1 MNSLRSASQIRHDL
15 ATAVEYQQKYSSR
28 PSDDP
33 LVKQMRS
40 ANDAE
45 IEKLRAELHD
55 ALSGV
60 LEVALDGA
68 PVEDHRV
75 TVPYLNRVLESIQST
90 YRAILRS
97 LSEDKHL
104 RRGEATLSVAG
115 TGPGSFRVALAI
127 PPTQLELL
135 DDPMADRALGTI
147 VTLLAAAQAG
157 TSGEVG
163 RQWAETQ
170 DETAVR
176 SMIRLSASLA
186 SSRGTTRLR
195 LTRTSGVEELVVVT
209 SEAAR
214 DLAMSLAGQAGRE
227 VITVT
232 GHLEM
237 AQDRPPKVRIRTL
250 DDDYV
255 AAVSDEQLLDQ
266 VKSLL
271 FDTVQATLVIDMR
284 TSATTG
290 SPDVDVELMDLEP
303 AGARRTNLV

>member
-1 MNSLRSASQIRHDL
+1 MTSLRSAAEIRHDL
-15 ATAVEYQQKYSSR
+15 VTAVAYQEKYSSR

-33 LVKQMRS
+33 LVRQMRS
-40 ANDAE
+40 TNDAE
-45 IEKLRAELHD
+45 IERLQAELRD
-55 ALSGV
+55 AMSGV

-75 TVPYLNRVLESIQST
+75 TVPYLNRVLESIQSS
-90 YRAILRS
+90 YRSVLRS
-97 LSEDKHL
+97 LSQDQHL
-104 RRGEATLSVAG
+104 HRGEATLSVAG
-115 TGPGSFRVALAI
+115 TGPGSFRVALSI

-135 DDPMADRALGTI
+135 DDPVADRALSMI
-147 VTLLAAAQAG
+147 VTLLAAAEAG
-157 TSGEVG
+157 TAAEVG
-163 RQWAETQ
+163 RTWAETQ
-170 DETAVR
+170 DETSVR

-195 LTRTSGVEELVVVT
+195 LTRASGAEQFVTVT
-209 SEAAR
+209 SDAAR

-237 AQDRPPKVRIRTL
+237 AQDRPPKVRVRTP
-250 DDDYV
+250 DDDYL
-255 AAVSDEQLLDQ
+255 AVVPDELLDQ

-271 FDTVQATLVIDMR
+271 FDTVQATLVIDMK

-290 SPDVDVELMDLEP
+290 SPDVDIELMDLEP
-303 AGARRTNLV
+303 AGLERIDLK

>member
-1 MNSLRSASQIRHDL
+1 MNALRSVAEIRHDL
-15 ATAVEYQQKYSSR
+15 DTALEYQRRCASR

-33 LVKQMRS
+33 LVTQMRS
-40 ANDAE
+40 TNDAE
-45 IEKLRAELHD
+45 IQKLQTELRG

-60 LEVALDGA
+60 LEMSLDGA

-75 TVPYLNRVLESIQST
+75 TVPYLNRVLESIQSA
-90 YRAILRS
+90 YRAVLRS
-97 LSEDKHL
+97 LSQDKLL

-135 DDPMADRALGTI
+135 DDPAADRALDLI
-147 VTLLAAAQAG
+147 VTLLAAAEAG
-157 TSGEVG
+157 TAGEVG
-163 RQWAETQ
+163 RRWSETQ

-195 LTRTSGVEELVVVT
+195 LTRADGSQRLVTVT
-209 SEAAR
+209 SDAAR
-214 DLAMSLAGQAGRE
+214 DLAMSLAGQVGRE
-227 VITVT
+227 VITVI

-237 AQDRPPKVRIRTL
+237 AQDRPPKVRLRTS
-250 DDDYV
+250 DDDYL
-255 AAVSDEQLLDQ
+255 AVVPDELLDQ
-266 VKSLL
+266 VKGLL
-271 FDTVQATLVIDMR
+271 FDTVQATLVVDMR

-290 SPDVDVELMDLEP
+290 SPDVDIELMDIEP
-303 AGARRTNLV
+303 AGAERSDLA